1 ERIFAYLESYLQR
14 EPVSTF
20 VVGMPRQMD
29 GRDSQSAQHVIGFVR
44 QLRKKF
50 PAVETVTID
59 ERFTSKMATRA
70 IAQSG
75 LRKTQRQR
83 KSLVDEVYATII
95 LQSYLEQRE
104 LSGQRRTRDD
114 NSTLFRKGAC
124 ERYISSARTLTLNQ
138 SRKEKFGSGLR
149 QPPNRKVVPP
159 ANSVSFFAP
168 MPTCLP

>member
-1 ERIFAYLESYLQR
+1 MAFDYGTKRIGVAVTDPMRIIASALTTEHPERIFAYLESYLQR

-83 KSLVDEVYATII
+83 KSLVDEVSATII

-104 LSGQRRTRDD
+104 LSG
-114 NSTLFRKGAC
+114 
-124 ERYISSARTLTLNQ
+124 
-138 SRKEKFGSGLR
+138 
-149 QPPNRKVVPP
+149 
-159 ANSVSFFAP
+159 
-168 MPTCLP
+168 